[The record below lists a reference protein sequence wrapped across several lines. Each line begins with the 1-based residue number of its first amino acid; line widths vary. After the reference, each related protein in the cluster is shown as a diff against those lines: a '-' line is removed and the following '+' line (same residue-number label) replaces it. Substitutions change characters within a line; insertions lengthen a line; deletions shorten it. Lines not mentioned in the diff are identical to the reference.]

1 MLGDSKVSAIVP
13 THDIATARRFYEDTL
28 GAKII
33 DEVSDTAIRFECGSG
48 SEFLLYRTEVTI
60 PAEHTCMYFIV
71 DDIDASVTDLRSRG
85 VEFQHYDLEELGFE
99 ASADDAPGDGIILR
113 MGELAS
119 AWFTDPE
126 GNILSITQL
135 PR

>member
-28 GAKII
+28 GAKVI
-33 DEVSDTAIRFECGSG
+33 DEVTDAAIRFECGGG
-48 SEFLLYRTEVTI
+48 SEFLLYRTDVAV

-71 DDIDASVTDLRSRG
+71 DDIESSVIDLRSRG
-85 VEFQHYDLEELGFE
+85 VEFQHYDLEERGFE
-99 ASADDAPGDGIILR
+99 SPGDGTILR

-119 AWFTDPE
+119 AWFTDPA
-126 GNILSITQL
+126 GNILSVTQL
-135 PR
+135 PS